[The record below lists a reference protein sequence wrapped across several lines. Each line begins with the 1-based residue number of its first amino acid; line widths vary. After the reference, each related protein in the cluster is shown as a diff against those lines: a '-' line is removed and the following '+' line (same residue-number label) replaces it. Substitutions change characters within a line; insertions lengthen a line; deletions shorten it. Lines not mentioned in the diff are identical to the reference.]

1 MNFSLQE
8 YHTIVFGA
16 WLWTGLVY
24 FEGFAPGIGGV
35 LQPTPDMANRAEIVL

>member
-8 YHTIVFGA
+8 YHTIDFGS

-24 FEGFAPGIGGV
+24 FEGFAPGIGV
-35 LQPTPDMANRAEIVL
+35 LGFPSLDLV

>member
-8 YHTIVFGA
+8 YHTIDFGG

-24 FEGFAPGIGGV
+24 FEEFSPGIGV
-35 LQPTPDMANRAEIVL
+35 PILL

>member
-8 YHTIVFGA
+8 YHTIDFGG

-24 FEGFAPGIGGV
+24 FEEFAPEIGEFGYF
-35 LQPTPDMANRAEIVL
+35 LGSLFKFLF

>member
-8 YHTIVFGA
+8 YRTIVFGA
-16 WLWTGLVY
+16 WLWTGLVD

-35 LQPTPDMANRAEIVL
+35 NFVQNFGYFYDRS

>member
-35 LQPTPDMANRAEIVL
+35 YLRSKLQSFF

>member
-8 YHTIVFGA
+8 HHTINFGG

-24 FEGFAPGIGGV
+24 FEEFAPEIGGIGPPPPELV
-35 LQPTPDMANRAEIVL
+35 